1 MDNTNIKNEAENKKN
16 FNVVESNDGQKNDKK
31 PKTPK
36 EMTFFVLRIVGNVLF
51 YSAIVVLFFFSLMNI
66 NAGRR
71 NGIPNI
77 FGNGYL
83 RVLTPSM
90 HVTENN
96 KNNLPEEYNNYK
108 IKQFNCSETETV
120 DGKEKITYK
129 GDVVNVKMTG
139 KGYFNKFKV
148 GDVVTYWDDNIEI
161 DGRKT
166 GGYNTHR
173 IVCIGKDSDGKSI
186 IVYTAGD
193 KDVSEKYELRE
204 EIETLRSMWDKFANG
219 TEAEKAEA
227 KSWIYDYEAGAHSSS
242 IAVLGNTAIKAKVTS
257 VNYKAGYTIWWM
269 QQYWLFI
276 FVIPLAVILIVEV
289 VLVVRNI
296 ILLRKEKNKALA
308 PEGQIDLESE
318 KERMRA
324 ELLAELRNQGV
335 IAAAAAEAPAAEEPK
350 VEETPAE
357 EVKEDTVEPAEA
369 PQEEA
374 KAEEVT
380 EAEPEKVEEAPVENN
395 EVVAEEAPREE
406 APVTEEATKE
416 EEPVV
421 NNDEATSEPDMSIE
435 ENEEPKVE
443 EKKAP
448 TKKAPVKKTSTT
460 KKASTK
466 KTE

>member
-16 FNVVESNDGQKNDKK
+16 VNVVESNDGQKNDKK

-66 NAGRR
+66 NAGRK

-83 RVLTPSM
+83 RVLTNSM
-90 HVTENN
+90 HVDED
-96 KNNLPEEYNNYK
+96 KKLPDVYDTYK
-108 IKQFNCSETETV
+108 IKQFNCTEMETV
-120 DGKEKITYK
+120 EGKEKVKYK
-129 GDVVNVKMTG
+129 GDVVNVKMIG
-139 KGYFNKFKV
+139 KKYIHKNLKV
-148 GDVVTYWDDNIEI
+148 GDVITYWDEDVTVDNVK
-161 DGRKT
+161 GA
-166 GGYNTHR
+166 YNTHR
-173 IVCIGKDSDGKSI
+173 IVMLEKNSDGTIDRLVTMGDRYVSI
-186 IVYTAGD
+186 FGLPENIDESTWYDLEHNGNIKTF
-193 KDVSEKYELRE
+193 SED
-204 EIETLRSMWDKFANG
+204 S
-219 TEAEKAEA
+219 
-227 KSWIYDYEAGAHSSS
+227 
-242 IAVLGNTAIKAKVTS
+242 LGFIKAKVTS
-257 VNYKAGYTIWWM
+257 VNYKSGYTIWWI

-276 FVIPLAVILIVEV
+276 FVIPLAVILVVEV

-350 VEETPAE
+350 VEENPAE

-374 KAEEVT
+374 KTEEVT

-395 EVVAEEAPREE
+395 EVVAEEAPKEE

-443 EKKAP
+443 EKKTP